1 MHLCSDLIELQEPE
15 ELLDLWLR
23 PETNYHQLI
32 QYRKLTKLVRD
43 LSILE
48 GDDGR

>member
-32 QYRKLTKLVRD
+32 QHRRLTKLVRD

-48 GDDGR
+48 SNNGR